1 LGAAALG
8 RLKVHLQIGLD
19 LRYFFLTAMGYSKV
33 TLIVG
38 LRRFVPTGRANVR
51 AGAGD
56 GQ

>member
-1 LGAAALG
+1 M
-8 RLKVHLQIGLD
+8 VHLQIGLD

-38 LRRFVPTGRANVR
+38 LRRFVPTGRAHVR